1 MTITQIAGSE
11 NDFQLVRHL
20 TVRGSQFD
28 IGRSLAEEARTR
40 AGWAP
45 RPADQTVNR
54 ARMAWFEHFWPQHH
68 ERLDGVAAAFDLDPD
83 RDDLVL
89 DGLNALPTGSGCS
102 ALWCPPSAATD
113 GHGRIARNYDFFTQT
128 TSEIMGRQAPAPGE
142 LPMAS
147 RPYVITTIPDE
158 GPASTVITMNE
169 LDGCMDGVN
178 EAGLAVVLL
187 IADVSR
193 AEPPGSAEPG
203 VGLSSVQL
211 PRFVLDTCE
220 NVEQAKRALL
230 MAKQYD
236 HGLPLHYLIA
246 DASGKAFVWESERI
260 VEAGDAPLCVT
271 NHPLHRYPDP
281 MALPADDET
290 TMDTFGRLRT
300 LHERGKGAPLS
311 ARGLASALD
320 EVAAGADKMWRT
332 TWTTVLDT
340 HDRTMSVR
348 FYLGDT
354 PEGGTR
360 FTDELRFET
369 RPDS

>member
-1 MTITQIAGSE
+1 MTSIQIAGGE

-20 TVRGSQFD
+20 TVRGDQFE
-28 IGRSLAEEARTR
+28 IGKALAREARTR
-40 AGWAP
+40 SGWAP
-45 RPADQTVNR
+45 RPGDQTVNR
-54 ARMAWFEHFWPQHH
+54 ARMAWFERFWPQHH

-89 DGLNALPTGSGCS
+89 DGLNALPAGSGCS

-113 GHGRIARNYDFFTQT
+113 GHGRIARNYDFFTLT
-128 TSEIMGRQAPAPGE
+128 TSEIMMGQAAVPGE

-147 RPYVITTIPDE
+147 RPYVITTVPDE
-158 GPASTVITMNE
+158 GLASTVITMNE

-187 IADVSR
+187 IADVR
-193 AEPPGSAEPG
+193 NAAPPESFDLR

-230 MAKQYD
+230 MAKHYD
-236 HGLPLHYLIA
+236 HGMPLHYLIA
-246 DASGKAFVWESERI
+246 DASGQAFVWESERI
-260 VEAGDAPLCVT
+260 IDAGDAPQCVT
-271 NHPLHRYPDP
+271 NHPLHRHPDP
-281 MALPADDET
+281 MLLPADDES

-300 LHERGKGAPLS
+300 LHERSKEAPLS
-311 ARGLASALD
+311 AEGLAGALR
-320 EVAAGADKMWRT
+320 EVAAGADKEWRT
-332 TWTTVLDT
+332 TWTSVLDT
-340 HDRTMSVR
+340 HDRTLTAR

-360 FTDELRFET
+360 FTGEVRFAT